1 MIWAVDL
8 DNGQLDA
15 LRTISDPSIIGNEG
29 TTFDLVDVRNI
40 FPTEYLPPNGYA
52 PKYGLVNF
60 GGSLDST
67 NMDPSDGGFGFFLIS
82 GDSHVASPL
91 TKRDNEPDPFEFLDC
106 HGTAVALQSGISKAR
121 VACFSDDVEGCF
133 RVMEQ
138 GIGGTLVELPNHV
151 GHLSLALVEAIG
163 SLTCIDFLV
172 FFTAICKSRLYS
184 DFTW

>member
-15 LRTISDPSIIGNEG
+15 LRTISNPSIISNDDTPFE
-29 TTFDLVDVRNI
+29 LVDVRNI
-40 FPTEYLPPNGYA
+40 FPTEYLPPNGYT

-60 GGSLDST
+60 GGSLGST
-67 NMDPSDGGFGFFLIS
+67 NMDPSKGGFGFFLIS

-91 TKRDNEPDPFEFLDC
+91 IKRDNEPDPFEFLDC
-106 HGTAVALQSGISKAR
+106 HGTKVALQSGISKAR

-138 GIGGTLVELPNHV
+138 GIESTLVELPDHV
-151 GHLSLALVEAIG
+151 GDLSLALDEAID
-163 SLTCIDFLV
+163 SLTRIDFLV
-172 FFTAICKSRLYS
+172 FFTTICKSRLYT